1 MQLADDITSD
11 DLKIFLEEA
20 EEQLQ
25 LLDDEVIRLEKDA
38 TEEGLATIFRA
49 AHTLKGSSA
58 MLGYKAMARVAHAM
72 ENLLDKLRNG
82 QVSVSPELVDALLH
96 SLDAP
101 FLNKLVG

>member
-1 MQLADDITSD
+1 MQLADDITAD

-25 LLDDEVIRLEKDA
+25 VLDDEVIQLEKEA

-58 MLGYKAMARVAHAM
+58 MLGYKAMSRVAHAIAS
-72 ENLLDKLRNG
+72 LFDTLRNRE
-82 QVSVSPELVDALLH
+82 VPVTPRLV
-96 SLDAP
+96 
-101 FLNKLVG
+101 